1 MKRIACWLRSIRPR
15 LGWTILA
22 GLLLLS
28 IAPYPFLA
36 QATTIY
42 SYIDEQGNPRFSDSM
57 ENIPEKY
64 RAKVKTHEQA
74 TPQERPSSA
83 LDSVRSLV
91 SPSAIAS
98 VKQKIAELLQGFGI
112 TLPSATTKT
121 VSVPSTAPSSDMNS
135 SQSQIVNY
143 AGAAAVVLLLLMYL
157 SKSQLMRLLALCLLV
172 TLGVATPI
180 LLYVSDDGPM
190 TSIKGRATAVGQTQ
204 QDRLKQIGQ

>member
-15 LGWTILA
+15 LGWIMLA
-22 GLLLLS
+22 GLLLLG
-28 IAPYPFLA
+28 IDPHPFQA
-36 QATTIY
+36 HATTIY

-74 TPQERPSSA
+74 TPRERPPSA
-83 LDSVRSLV
+83 FDSVK
-91 SPSAIAS
+91 AIVLPPIAT
-98 VKQKIAELLQGFGI
+98 VKQKVTELLQRLGI
-112 TLPSATTKT
+112 ARPSASTKT
-121 VSVPSTAPSSDMNS
+121 ASVPSTAPSSDMNA

-143 AGAAAVVLLLLMYL
+143 AGAAAVVLLVLMYL
-157 SKSQLMRLLALCLLV
+157 SKSQLVRLLALCLLV

-190 TSIKGRATAVGQTQ
+190 TSMKGRATAVGQAQ
-204 QDRLKQIGQ
+204 QDRLKQVGP